1 MANSGSALSLDPFG
15 FMPGYASMI
24 RPLGGTTASPDPR
37 YAFHTPYVK
46 FRAGRVRFT
55 TKIAGLTAKGGEL
68 HLRVHGF
75 IPESGRDAVLVTSSR
90 IELSHQP
97 DGVEHEMIVR
107 CVGGVGYAVY
117 AFILDANQVNA
128 DSVTV
133 FAEEE
138 DDGAYGYSEELDGP
152 TSFGTERLGRP
163 GELIGHA
170 RPVFAEPVSQCMT
183 EAQLD
188 EPAFAQWR
196 TRLPASLRP
205 EQSWAAA
212 QALQI
217 LERYGLLHHGALGL
231 GLGDNEQVLP
241 PILAQH
247 GCETECY
254 AIDGGRVER
263 ISEDAATVVGWR
275 IEDEPP
281 VALRGFDFLW
291 SFQGLDAAQGY
302 GQAARFVEC
311 ALRVLRQGGYGVFR
325 LSMIDRPG
333 ADSAGPGILTRREV
347 ERLALT
353 MISRSHDVAQLNFAA
368 DELDGPRATGAVT
381 PFLLIVRR
389 SRALI

>member
-1 MANSGSALSLDPFG
+1 MESSGSALSLDPFG

-24 RPLGGTTASPDPR
+24 RPLGGTTVSPDPR

-55 TKIAGLTAKGGEL
+55 TRIAGLTAMGGEL
-68 HLRVHGF
+68 HLRIHGF

-97 DGVEHEMIVR
+97 DRIEHEMIVR
-107 CVGGVGYAVY
+107 CVGGVSYAIY
-117 AFILDANQVNA
+117 AFILDAGQVSA
-128 DSVTV
+128 DSIEV

-152 TSFGTERLGRP
+152 TSFGTEQLGRP
-163 GELIGHA
+163 SELVGHA

-188 EPAFAQWR
+188 ESAFAQWR
-196 TRLPASLRP
+196 TRLPASLRT

-212 QALQI
+212 QTLQI
-217 LERYGLLHHGALGL
+217 FERYGLLRHGARGL
-231 GLGDNEQVLP
+231 GLGDNEQLLP
-241 PILAQH
+241 PLLAHH
-247 GCETECY
+247 GCETQCY
-254 AIDGGRVER
+254 AIGGGRVEKVPV
-263 ISEDAATVVGWR
+263 DAATAVSWPL
-275 IEDEPP
+275 EDEPP
-281 VALRGFDFLW
+281 VELRGFDFLW
-291 SFQGLDAAQGY
+291 SFHGLDAAQGY

-311 ALRVLRQGGYGVFR
+311 SLRVLRQGGYGVF
-325 LSMIDRPG
+325 LLAMIDRPG

-368 DELDGPRATGAVT
+368 DERDGPRATGAVT
-381 PFLLIVRR
+381 PFLLVVRR